1 MQKQESQTDVFG
13 EIASP
18 DWGEITA
25 VARVSTRTYR
35 WKNLGYFQTSAR
47 PLQLEIESN
56 GRRRVVAI
64 PDVQNQIIGAL
75 SVAFAAAVLLMT
87 LLRRLR

>member
-1 MQKQESQTDVFG
+1 MQKQESQTDVLG
-13 EIASP
+13 EVASP

-25 VARVSTRTYR
+25 VARVSTRTIR
-35 WKNLGYFQTSAR
+35 WKSFGYFQTNAR
-47 PLQLEIESN
+47 PLQLEIESS
-56 GRRRVVAI
+56 GTRRVVAI